1 MRRERYPVA
10 RGEQAQAF
18 YGAGLSELTTYLTT
32 CQAPFPCLFQ
42 TCTYFPTS
50 GEAAPEAGTMVHEYV
65 PVSTPRSPLTMT
77 SDQVFRVT
85 GASSC
90 NLRP

>member
-1 MRRERYPVA
+1 MPDAAVWLTRRQPAYVRSLIETERHDMRRERYPVA

-50 GEAAPEAGTMVHEYV
+50 GEAAPEAGTMVH
-65 PVSTPRSPLTMT
+65 
-77 SDQVFRVT
+77 
-85 GASSC
+85 
-90 NLRP
+90 